1 MKPQE
6 APLSDSA
13 INQILEGLDASKL
26 DDWSREFFASVKT
39 YWQKNHKL
47 SPKQGKRLKEMWER
61 QHAPKVS

>member
-26 DDWSREFFASVKT
+26 GEWEREFFVSVKT
-39 YWQKNHKL
+39 YWQKNKRL
-47 SPKQGKRLKEMWER
+47 SPKQSKRLAEMWKKAHE
-61 QHAPKVS
+61 PKA

>member
-13 INQILEGLDASKL
+13 INQILDNLDASKL
-26 DDWSREFFASVKT
+26 GEWEREFLVSVKT

-47 SPKQGKRLKEMWER
+47 SLKQGKRLKEMWEK
-61 QHAPKVS
+61 QHAPKA